1 MQACLKIGRLVTDM
15 LVFMMVSRSVSLVNC
30 KLAQGVGR
38 IFLPSSESTEEHSA
52 YKIANR
58 WKRVAY
64 NGSPE
69 GAQQRE
75 LRKRGDMKTKAPAER
90 GSVPLANRV
99 VAWHVRGFHYTTISS
114 NFDEG
119 TLSPGSTVQK
129 INIYVCTDC

>member
-75 LRKRGDMKTKAPAER
+75 LRKRGDMKTKAPAEQGCKR
-90 GSVPLANRV
+90 ELVSCLIASCKSTAN
-99 VAWHVRGFHYTTISS
+99 
-114 NFDEG
+114 
-119 TLSPGSTVQK
+119 
-129 INIYVCTDC
+129 VCTTDAV